1 MQMEIAARTL
11 AELIANLI
19 PNNGQT
25 YVRANWVVDELQVYI
40 LAKCL

>member
-1 MQMEIAARTL
+1 MQTMEIAARTL

-25 YVRANWVVDELQVYI
+25 YVRSTWVVNELQVACKY
-40 LAKCL
+40 

>member
-25 YVRANWVVDELQVYI
+25 YVRANWVVDELQVCCTY
-40 LAKCL
+40 